1 MSAVAGGKPLP
12 GRRLRRPSH
21 LYSFSFEPKADWSR
35 KFAPQ
40 AEILDYLRHCAD
52 KYRLREKIR
61 FHCEVEEARFD
72 AGSGEWQVRCA
83 DGQTLRARALV
94 CATGQ
99 LSRPLLPRLPGLER
113 FQGPAFHSA
122 NWDAEVELAGKRVA
136 VIGTGA
142 SAIQFVPRIAPQVQ
156 RLSLFQRS
164 APYVIAKPDRT
175 YADRERRLKAR
186 WPWLQRLDRGLK
198 YLHHESR
205 MLAFATFP
213 ALMKVMR
220 LSFHRHLH
228 RQIADPQLRA
238 RLVPDYPLGC
248 KRILISNDYYPA
260 LARSNVELVD
270 TGIREVTEDAVVGR
284 DGRRHEVDAI
294 IFGTGFAAT
303 EFLAPMR
310 ILGLD
315 GRDLRQAWADG
326 AEAYKGIS
334 VSGFPTCSSFT
345 GRTPTSA
352 TTPSS
357 TCWKASS
364 LRARLPAPA
373 PGAGLALPR
382 REARGPAALQPGGAT
397 GVAPY
402 RLGAW
407 LRQLVQ
413 DCRRQEH
420 QQLAGLHL
428 RLSLAYAPAG
438 ACRL

>member
-1 MSAVAGGKPLP
+1 MHNESRPEAPLRVLVVGAGFAGL
-12 GRRLRRPSH
+12 GLAIRLRQAGIDDYLVLEKAADVGGCWRENRYPGAACDVPSH

-175 YADRERRLKAR
+175 YADWERRLKAR

-228 RQIADPQLRA
+228 RQSVDPQLRA

-294 IFGTGFAAT
+294 IFGTG
-303 EFLAPMR
+303 
-310 ILGLD
+310 
-315 GRDLRQAWADG
+315 
-326 AEAYKGIS
+326 
-334 VSGFPTCSSFT
+334 
-345 GRTPTSA
+345 
-352 TTPSS
+352 
-357 TCWKASS
+357 
-364 LRARLPAPA
+364 
-373 PGAGLALPR
+373 
-382 REARGPAALQPGGAT
+382 
-397 GVAPY
+397 
-402 RLGAW
+402 
-407 LRQLVQ
+407 
-413 DCRRQEH
+413 
-420 QQLAGLHL
+420 
-428 RLSLAYAPAG
+428 
-438 ACRL
+438 